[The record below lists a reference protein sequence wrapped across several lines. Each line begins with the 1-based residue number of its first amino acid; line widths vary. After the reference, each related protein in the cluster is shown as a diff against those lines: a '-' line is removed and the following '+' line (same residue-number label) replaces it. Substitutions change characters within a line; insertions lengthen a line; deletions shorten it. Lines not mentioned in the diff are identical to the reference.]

1 MNNPLLYGAAIAGFM
16 AQARCPIGMP
26 SSVYASLETAAQ
38 AFASAVD
45 ADIPTDLAISDSKVN
60 AMSLIVAAA
69 MTGAYE
75 TDPNQADYTALAQGV
90 VALYNA
96 AVTAGVPSSSAP
108 NVVSITNAGGLNAAN
123 PLVFSAPAITRKGS
137 GYFEVSASACP
148 VLGGGG
154 GIVMTFT
161 LWRDYGQPN
170 QYQLQTA
177 GQVIARKILPAGAG
191 QDAEGAIGPFVDI
204 VADTTPHIYSLVMS
218 NTAAQNMTDNAGHAV
233 ITVKELN

>member
-69 MTGAYE
+69 MTGAYQ

-137 GYFEVSASACP
+137 GYFKVSASACP
-148 VLGGGG
+148 VLGGRRRNRHDVH
-154 GIVMTFT
+154 VMARLRTAESVSIANGRT
-161 LWRDYGQPN
+161 GYRSQDSSSWRWTGRGRRNWAVRGYCCGYDTAYLLARDE
-170 QYQLQTA
+170 QYC
-177 GQVIARKILPAGAG
+177 RPEH
-191 QDAEGAIGPFVDI
+191 DR
-204 VADTTPHIYSLVMS
+204 
-218 NTAAQNMTDNAGHAV
+218 
-233 ITVKELN
+233 